1 MNNTFIIKVDEDL
14 EEIMP
19 RYLEIRHKELVE
31 LEEAVKAENF
41 DQIRMLAHK
50 LKGTGSAYGFEEL
63 TRLGKLIEDKATAK
77 IMEEVPESTAEIRK
91 YLENVEIE
99 YVPMD

>member
-1 MNNTFIIKVDEDL
+1 MNNKILVKVDEDL

-19 RYLEIRHKELVE
+19 RYLEIRHKELIE
-31 LEEAVKAENF
+31 LEEAVRVKNF
-41 DQIRMLAHK
+41 DNIRMLAHK

-63 TRLGKLIEDKATAK
+63 TRLGKIIEDKASEK
-77 IMEEVPESTAEIRK
+77 IMEDVPESTAKIRK

>member
-1 MNNTFIIKVDEDL
+1 MNSRFIIKVDEDL
-14 EEIMP
+14 EQIMP

-31 LEEAVKAENF
+31 LEEAIKTENF
-41 DQIRMLAHK
+41 DQIRMLGHK
-50 LKGTGSAYGFEEL
+50 LKGTGAAYGFEEL
-63 TRLGKLIEDKATAK
+63 TRLGQLIEDKACAK
-77 IMEEVPESTAEIRK
+77 IMEEVPESTAQIRK

>member
-1 MNNTFIIKVDEDL
+1 MSNAFIIRVDEDL

-31 LEEAVKAENF
+31 LEEAVKVEDF
-41 DQIRMLAHK
+41 SRIRMLAHK
-50 LKGTGSAYGFEEL
+50 LKGTGAAYGFEEL
-63 TRLGKLIEDKATAK
+63 TRLGKLIEDKANAK
-77 IMEEVPESTAEIRK
+77 IMEEVPESTAQIRE